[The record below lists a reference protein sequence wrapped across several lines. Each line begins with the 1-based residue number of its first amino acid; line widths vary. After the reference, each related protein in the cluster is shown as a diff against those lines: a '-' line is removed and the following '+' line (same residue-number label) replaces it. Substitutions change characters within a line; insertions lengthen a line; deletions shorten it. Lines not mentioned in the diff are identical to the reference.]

1 VEQVTAE
8 TGGQKAFGLRRLAEL
23 SSDAAA
29 GFLVPSAL
37 VIPFGVMEQVLSS
50 NKELREEYSTT
61 AKKLDAIPAEQI
73 QPVID
78 RLGKLFDQLNLP
90 DEITSTVARNF
101 REDDRL
107 MVRSS
112 ANCEDLED
120 FAGAGLY
127 ESIPNVPPAEVA
139 SAVRRVWSS
148 LWTSR
153 AVLSR
158 RQAGIAHEKA
168 QMAVIIQQMLAPD
181 YSFIL
186 HTVNPLSHN
195 ADEVYSEL
203 AVGLGETLASAAS
216 QGTPYRLLCNKK
228 SGEVQTLAFANFSHA
243 FQADSKGGV
252 SRKLLDYSRLP
263 LSCYSEPRIALG
275 RQLAAIGA
283 RVENEFEKPQDIEG
297 AIVGNKIYLV
307 QSRPQQ
313 GL

>member
-1 VEQVTAE
+1 
-8 TGGQKAFGLRRLAEL
+8 
-23 SSDAAA
+23 
-29 GFLVPSAL
+29 
-37 VIPFGVMEQVLSS
+37 
-50 NKELREEYSTT
+50 
-61 AKKLDAIPAEQI
+61 
-73 QPVID
+73 
-78 RLGKLFDQLNLP
+78 
-90 DEITSTVARNF
+90 
-101 REDDRL
+101 
-107 MVRSS
+107 
-112 ANCEDLED
+112 
-120 FAGAGLY
+120 
-127 ESIPNVPPAEVA
+127 
-139 SAVRRVWSS
+139 
-148 LWTSR
+148 
-153 AVLSR
+153 
-158 RQAGIAHEKA
+158 
-168 QMAVIIQQMLAPD
+168 MAVIIQQMLAPD

-186 HTVNPLSHN
+186 HTVNPLGHN